1 RYPVVFIPLM
11 SEIRSRLLQSLADAT
26 PALDLAAA
34 PAGDPPAGEDLLS
47 AWLNPWLAGHCLV
60 QVDWREFSTLGAQAV
75 ARLATLRAA
84 GVSAIDVD
92 DLYDED
98 GIPLGGDDNDFDM
111 EPAALYLA
119 HVNRELAPHGMQL
132 LEIGHFEDAWLLAV
146 RNDPGAIRALNA
158 ALRPLG
164 LVARQY

>member
-1 RYPVVFIPLM
+1 M
-11 SEIRSRLLQSLADAT
+11 SEIRSRLLQALADAT
-26 PALDLAAA
+26 PALDLDRA
-34 PAGDPPAGEDLLS
+34 PAGEPPAGENLLS
-47 AWLNPWLAGHCLV
+47 AWLRPWLAEHCLV
-60 QVDWREFSTLGAQAV
+60 KVDWREFSTLGVQAV

-132 LEIGHFEDAWLLAV
+132 LEIGHFEDAWLLVV
-146 RNDPGAIRALNA
+146 RNDPAAIRALNV
-158 ALRPLG
+158 ALRPTG
-164 LVARQY
+164 LAARQY

>member
-1 RYPVVFIPLM
+1 M
-11 SEIRSRLLQSLADAT
+11 SELRSRLLQALADAT
-26 PALDLAAA
+26 PPLDPASA
-34 PAGDPPAGEDLLS
+34 PPQDPPAGEDLLS
-47 AWLNPWLAGHCLV
+47 AWLHPWLGAHCLV
-60 QVDWREFSTLGAQAV
+60 RVDWKDFSTLGVQAV
-75 ARLATLRAA
+75 TGLAALRAA
-84 GVSAIDVD
+84 GVTAIDVD

-158 ALRPLG
+158 ALRPMG
-164 LVARQY
+164 LAAQQY